1 MMGLSARRRNE
12 KEANKPV
19 QRRAFCDSEKSANLH
34 RLKEDE
40 IGESLLKM
48 HLMKEAAQ
56 TYNVPISILRRRIED
71 ELVADEGQGV
81 GTE

>member
-1 MMGLSARRRNE
+1 MILQKA
-12 KEANKPV
+12 
-19 QRRAFCDSEKSANLH
+19 LTYY

-56 TYNVPISILRRRIED
+56 TYNVPISVLPRRIED
-71 ELVADEGQGV
+71 ELVAVEGQGV